1 MRYVSSPRPVAPPTT
16 GPAVGL
22 RPPRIA
28 AIRIPVIPPGYQQI
42 PGYETHRQR
51 QEARALMGSIA
62 ERRGRPTPAPILI
75 RGDAPSL
82 LSHRRRWCRFYKF
95 CSPELTTGYELVKCN
110 ILQDSFRKDQ
120 TVLVHWDMQR
130 QAYVDIDASQQ
141 TGFGVVIYHVKR
153 SYQHKDLSKSPPSN
167 VVEPI
172 MFLSRLLS
180 PAEKNYW
187 ATELEV
193 SCITWTLR
201 KVRHLVEG
209 AKEPVVFYTDH
220 LGCWR

>member
-1 MRYVSSPRPVAPPTT
+1 MLSP
-16 GPAVGL
+16 
-22 RPPRIA
+22 
-28 AIRIPVIPPGYQQI
+28 
-42 PGYETHRQR
+42 
-51 QEARALMGSIA
+51 S
-62 ERRGRPTPAPILI
+62 
-75 RGDAPSL
+75 
-82 LSHRRRWCRFYKF
+82 
-95 CSPELTTGYELVKCN
+95 N